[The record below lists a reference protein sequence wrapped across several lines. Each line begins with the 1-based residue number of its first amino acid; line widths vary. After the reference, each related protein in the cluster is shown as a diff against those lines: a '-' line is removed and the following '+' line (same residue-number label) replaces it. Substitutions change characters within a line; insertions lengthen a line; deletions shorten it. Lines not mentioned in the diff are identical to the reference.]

1 MIVKQSLSV
10 DIIAGPPNND
20 YNPISPFVWSESDFK
35 NENHIGQPDKWDFN
49 WYRIDHNGN
58 MNELIFL
65 FELLVYDRMT
75 NPKNDTSAENK
86 SKKEISVDAENYFVV
101 YHPLSNEISIFI

>member
-1 MIVKQSLSV
+1 MIKSQILKNYIIIYIMLLKIQITQYQSVFYSFIIFGYNQSIYNQKDVIVKQSLSV
-10 DIIAGPPNND
+10 DIIAGPPNNN

-58 MNELIFL
+58 MNEL
-65 FELLVYDRMT
+65 
-75 NPKNDTSAENK
+75 N
-86 SKKEISVDAENYFVV
+86 
-101 YHPLSNEISIFI
+101 